1 MGIVLFTV
9 KIYSGCV
16 MFRHILVALD
26 LSELGRR
33 VMQRA
38 IALAQATGARL
49 TLLHVL
55 SSEET
60 MSPTM
65 PLIPVPDYYS
75 TLSAT
80 TMELYQEEWKS
91 FESRGKQML
100 EGYRAEAEMTQVV
113 VETIQQSGSPGRVI
127 CRLAE
132 ELDADLILIGRR
144 GHSGLSELLIGSVSN
159 YVVHHG
165 KCSVMVVN
173 ATADARV
180 DEPQASVPEA
190 TVSS

>member
-1 MGIVLFTV
+1 
-9 KIYSGCV
+9 

-38 IALAQATGARL
+38 IALAQVTGARL

-55 SSEET
+55 STEET
-60 MSPTM
+60 MSPAM
-65 PLIPVPDYYS
+65 PLIPVPDFYS

-91 FESRGKQML
+91 FEARGKQVL
-100 EGYRAEAEMTQVV
+100 EGYRREAEMAQVV
-113 VETIQQSGSPGRVI
+113 VETVQQSGSPGRVI
-127 CRLAE
+127 CRLAQ
-132 ELDADLILIGRR
+132 ELDTDLILIGRR

-173 ATADARV
+173 ATTEDRV
-180 DEPQASVPEA
+180 RKPQSSEHEA
-190 TVSS
+190 TLPS